1 LLQQLSIVASL
12 GIAFKRILLGLIF
25 NEDCGFGEKEKKKN
39 KKKRTRTRRR
49 RRRLDRDVWS
59 S

>member
-1 LLQQLSIVASL
+1 MVQQLCIVASL
-12 GIAFKRILLGLIF
+12 GVVFKRILLGLIS
-25 NEDCGFGEKEKKKN
+25 NEDRGFGEKEKKKN
-39 KKKRTRTRRR
+39 KKKRARRR

>member
-1 LLQQLSIVASL
+1 L
-12 GIAFKRILLGLIF
+12 GVVFKRILLGLIS
-25 NEDCGFGEKEKKKN
+25 NEDRGFGEKEKKKN
-39 KKKRTRTRRR
+39 KKKRARRRR